1 MNQMGEKVKRIVP
14 HSERETLTPGIEI
27 EENPVFG
34 LRNSFMEFI
43 VNLPVSGIKPIVPCH
58 LEILFR
64 DMLNKKF
71 NKINGRKRPLNERVI
86 FMLIVM
92 ESHHLP
98 IVGINPGK
106 SNDRASKIVADIV
119 NDGFGIAEIGFGINV
134 KSMFV
139 LMVNVSFYLFKGESD
154 ALFQFI

>member
-1 MNQMGEKVKRIVP
+1 MFAVWALKRIVT
-14 HSERETLTPGIEI
+14 HSEEEALTPGIKI

-34 LRNSFMEFI
+34 FGDCFMELI
-43 VNLPVSGIKPIVPCH
+43 VNFPVSGIETIVAGH

-64 DMLNKKF
+64 DMLNEQL
-71 NKINGRKRPLNERVI
+71 NEINGRKSFLNERVI

-106 SNDRASKIVADIV
+106 SNDRASKIAADIV
-119 NDGFGIAEIGFGINV
+119 NDGFGIAEIGFRINV
-134 KSMFV
+134 KSMNV
-139 LMVNVSFYLFKGESD
+139 LMINGSFYLLKGGSD